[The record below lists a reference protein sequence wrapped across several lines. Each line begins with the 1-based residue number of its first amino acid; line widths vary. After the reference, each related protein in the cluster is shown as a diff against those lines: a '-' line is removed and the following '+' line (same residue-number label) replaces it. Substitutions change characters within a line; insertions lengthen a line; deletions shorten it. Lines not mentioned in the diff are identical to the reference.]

1 MSRIAQRCNW
11 KASVEEGAHQSRRF
25 HSIFLPFYYQ
35 KINPAWWDLKSW
47 PPLIYYLSLCLPWSC
62 TLEGGLR
69 ERRLLSWGGIMMRS
83 AGKRGCWK
91 NKTSQQHSRWF
102 YALYLCALG
111 TWRLGGCRMQA
122 HVREV
127 FLSGLSQSLPYSVEK
142 RKQSLL
148 WLENEYCNK
157 F

>member
-1 MSRIAQRCNW
+1 MQL
-11 KASVEEGAHQSRRF
+11 E
-25 HSIFLPFYYQ
+25 
-35 KINPAWWDLKSW
+35 
-47 PPLIYYLSLCLPWSC
+47 SLCRGGSPSITEVSLYFPSILLSENKPSMVRFKVLTSSYLPC

-111 TWRLGGCRMQA
+111 TWRLGGCRM
-122 HVREV
+122 
-127 FLSGLSQSLPYSVEK
+127 
-142 RKQSLL
+142 
-148 WLENEYCNK
+148 
-157 F
+157 